1 MMLIGE
7 AIIANVYINLDFS
20 LNIEFR
26 NVEVEQIKAT
36 INASLSHVDGFQGN
50 F

>member
-1 MMLIGE
+1 MMLISD
-7 AIIANVYINLDFS
+7 AIIANVYFNLDFP
-20 LNIEFR
+20 LNIDFR

-36 INASLSHVDGFQGN
+36 INASMSLVTGSQGN